1 MNNKLE
7 HFKFATI
14 KNATIEVQETDDS
27 IEIKIFPVNTEKV
40 KATDKKIVIN
50 YSPMSHY
57 ERGDFQLI
65 DNHKEVIIER
75 SYAVA
80 TFDDVDWDCETIY
93 PCLSCK
99 NQRTYQD
106 ELRKENKSLREIL
119 RSIVGLMN

>member
-1 MNNKLE
+1 
-7 HFKFATI
+7 
-14 KNATIEVQETDDS
+14 
-27 IEIKIFPVNTEKV
+27 
-40 KATDKKIVIN
+40 
-50 YSPMSHY
+50 MSHY